1 MTECD
6 VTYAWYA
13 DTYRGSLP
21 KAAFLSFLSEARE
34 HVRWMCGERAPCGGA
49 EEEAYRRALCAAAEA
64 FVDYGDGQ
72 VGAFTLGDF
81 KVSRYERD
89 ATAGA
94 DIATAAVAREL
105 AGTGLLFCGVR

>member
-21 KAAFLSFLSEARE
+21 EAAFLSFLSEARG
-34 HVRWMCGERAPCGGA
+34 HVSWMCGGREPSDGV
-49 EEEAYRRALCAAAEA
+49 EEEAYRRAVCAAVEA
-64 FVDYGDGQ
+64 FADYGDGQ
-72 VGAFTLGDF
+72 VGGFTLGDF

-105 AGTGLLFCGVR
+105 AHTGLLFCGVR